1 MKKLVKILSVFVIL
15 TLAVF
20 AAACASGTTVREKP
34 VPTAAQVVEAREQT
48 VAQTEQGYNF
58 TLDFSGNFN
67 VLGFGASLG
76 GKYDAKYRY
85 NKESGDLKFMRS
97 TSGELLFDST
107 AYVYSSDSSRIK
119 VVVDENGKA
128 KRASVVR
135 NEGDLGMINLPIEA
149 LVDSLSAAE
158 YTNIKRVNYKGYEYS
173 ANLNIKSNN
182 VLLNA
187 VLGKIGSLG
196 TKIFIKG
203 ARIDNP
209 VNGLIFYFNLSDGMD
224 KLDDFMLE
232 MNVDIPIKAVK
243 VNLNV
248 KYAQK
253 ASSAPISIPS
263 TAGIITS
270 QADMAAEIAAVNAAA
285 QATKNDPAYSL
296 DLLAKNELDP
306 SWKKLAIVDSYTAR
320 MYKNTEGSNVW
331 FDHSYMF
338 KSHTEEEGKETF
350 KYTLGNLQDGTVHLV
365 SYKGSNSEKQVSGV
379 TADTQYDYMTSPFLQ
394 EATDFDCVRKTV
406 SGSTV
411 TYNLYLTAAGAREVQ
426 NRILAMINSNVADG
440 VTEVN
445 NYFNADNTV
454 KSAEIEIIV
463 QNGKL
468 IKSDCKTEI
477 VYHPLGGDYTDYN
490 VNLKNV
496 LTLKVND
503 KLSEAQKY
511 TAPKK
516 ALAALHIGDLKYLL

>member
-1 MKKLVKILSVFVIL
+1 M
-15 TLAVF
+15 
-20 AAACASGTTVREKP
+20 
-34 VPTAAQVVEAREQT
+34 
-48 VAQTEQGYNF
+48 
-58 TLDFSGNFN
+58 
-67 VLGFGASLG
+67 
-76 GKYDAKYRY
+76 
-85 NKESGDLKFMRS
+85 
-97 TSGELLFDST
+97 
-107 AYVYSSDSSRIK
+107 
-119 VVVDENGKA
+119 
-128 KRASVVR
+128 
-135 NEGDLGMINLPIEA
+135 
-149 LVDSLSAAE
+149 
-158 YTNIKRVNYKGYEYS
+158 
-173 ANLNIKSNN
+173 
-182 VLLNA
+182 
-187 VLGKIGSLG
+187 
-196 TKIFIKG
+196 
-203 ARIDNP
+203 
-209 VNGLIFYFNLSDGMD
+209 
-224 KLDDFMLE
+224 
-232 MNVDIPIKAVK
+232 
-243 VNLNV
+243 
-248 KYAQK
+248 
-253 ASSAPISIPS
+253 
-263 TAGIITS
+263 
-270 QADMAAEIAAVNAAA
+270 
-285 QATKNDPAYSL
+285 
-296 DLLAKNELDP
+296 
-306 SWKKLAIVDSYTAR
+306 
-320 MYKNTEGSNVW
+320 
-331 FDHSYMF
+331 
-338 KSHTEEEGKETF
+338 
-350 KYTLGNLQDGTVHLV
+350 
-365 SYKGSNSEKQVSGV
+365 